1 MFSLRHLLTGFCFSW
16 LVLGVR
22 TSCPDSCKCRFSS
35 VDCQRGELAEIPR
48 DLPSTIKLL
57 SVTRNNLNH
66 LPENAFTHL
75 QKLEELRLPH
85 NKITRIATGAFN
97 GLRNLKELAL
107 DYNEIRVLRRDM
119 LQGLPNLRNL
129 YLEHNAIARVDGDAF
144 LDMPYLEGIYLG
156 HNLLTDFPWSAAN
169 RMKSLQSL
177 NLRFNRISVLRQR
190 DVGHLLEKILVHLH
204 GNPWHCNCEI
214 FWFCDWLRTPPPEIA
229 MHMNKYVCAS
239 PDHNSGR
246 RFADVPLANLTCRA
260 PLIINPPLDLEV
272 QKGATIELHC
282 IATGDPRP
290 SIQWV
295 TPKGHIVST
304 GQGSNQVLELEDS
317 ILEVRDASIENNGR
331 YTCIASNLLGNRTSD
346 AYVTVSPSGHP
357 TGPPQG
363 SYTARPTETPYAA
376 NLTISDITPTSAT
389 LMWIPED
396 RREARYKIMYFCID
410 DDDIVRSKKI
420 EDKTSLYTIED
431 LIPASQYTACLH
443 VEYVRKLEKTREFCV
458 DFKTLSEASQND
470 SNYYIVI
477 GTALGCIASIQ
488 VSALMFYH
496 LIYLKC
502 KKRKKEDS
510 YEEELG
516 MYTSYEEPYS
526 IDVTLPDI
534 NQHYRRGTIAGF
546 EAISVREGRE
556 IPIPVLINGML
567 FQRAKSGSEAKMA
580 AAPREGSL
588 SDVQR
593 AQSNPSMITFKGP
606 GSGGSPD
613 NRTTPSKTGTYKEAV
628 TQTPRI
634 QGRHSSQDQYPTNT
648 YNINAEVHH
657 SKDESSCNS
666 SQSSAATS
674 DHGSDKQTDP
684 RGTTTNLEEDHEE
697 IKDDSV
703 IPDNIID
710 ITRKNTCN
718 LEIHREEG
726 PCLINSSTR
735 MDQNDSSTCSW
746 QNPTECY
753 PRKPPSLVSSPT
765 GLRIATS
772 EGNNSSQGSSSLG
785 STLTSGEYADA
796 EMTQTGSSERDSDV
810 SFYHSPPEEF
820 MDGVENCDEGNKKVV
835 ENGPSNLQLADMET
849 TRL

>member
-1 MFSLRHLLTGFCFSW
+1 MEPLRRLLAGLCLSW
-16 LVLGVR
+16 LVLGVS
-22 TSCPDSCKCRFSS
+22 TSCPGSCKCRLSW
-35 VDCQRGELAEIPR
+35 VDCRRGELTAVPP

-85 NKITRIATGAFN
+85 NKIARLAVGTFN

-107 DYNEIRVLRRDM
+107 DYNELRVLQRDQ
-119 LQGLPNLRNL
+119 LRGLPNLRNL
-129 YLEHNAIARVDGDAF
+129 YLEHNAIASVEPDTF
-144 LDMPYLEGIYLG
+144 VDMPYLEGIYLG
-156 HNLLTDFPWSAAN
+156 HNLLSEFPWDAAS
-169 RMKSLQSL
+169 RIKSLQSL
-177 NLRFNRISVLRQR
+177 NLRFNRISVLRRR
-190 DVGHLLEKILVHLH
+190 DVGHLLETILVHLH

-214 FWFCDWLRTPPPEIA
+214 HWFCDWLRTPPPEIA

-239 PDHNSGR
+239 PYHNAGK
-246 RFADVPLANLTCRA
+246 RFTNVPLANLTCRA

-272 QKGATIELHC
+272 QSGATIELHC
-282 IATGDPRP
+282 IAKGDPRP
-290 SIQWV
+290 TIQWV
-295 TPKGHIVST
+295 TPKGHIVT
-304 GQGSNQVLELEDS
+304 PGMRSNQVLELEDS
-317 ILEVRDASIENNGR
+317 ILEVHDASIANNGR

-346 AYVTVSPSGHP
+346 AYVTVSASSP
-357 TGPPQG
+357 TSEPHQG
-363 SYTARPTETPYAA
+363 SYNHTARPTEPPYSA
-376 NLTISDITPTSAT
+376 NLTVSGITLNSAT
-389 LMWIPED
+389 LMWIPDD

-410 DDDIVRSKKI
+410 DNDVVRSKNLDAKV
-420 EDKTSLYTIED
+420 TSYTVED
-431 LIPASQYTACLH
+431 LVPDSQYRACLH
-443 VEYVRKLEKTREFCV
+443 VEYARKLFPARKFCV
-458 DFKTLSEASQND
+458 DFKTLAEASQND

-567 FQRAKSGSEAKMA
+567 FQKAKSGSEAKMA
-580 AAPREGSL
+580 APRNNGSL
-588 SDVQR
+588 TDVQR

-606 GSGGSPD
+606 AAGGSPNAD
-613 NRTTPSKTGTYKEAV
+613 RTTPSKTGSYKEAV
-628 TQTPRI
+628 TQTPRV
-634 QGRHSSQDQYPTNT
+634 RAPRDREHEHDPYPVNT

-674 DHGSDKQTDP
+674 DHGSEKQTEP
-684 RGTTTNLEEDHEE
+684 HTHVEEDHFCEE
-697 IKDDSV
+697 LKEEV

-710 ITRKNTCN
+710 ITRRNTCN
-718 LEIHREEG
+718 LELHREEG
-726 PCLINSSTR
+726 PCLIKSPSR
-735 MDQNDSSTCSW
+735 MDKNDSTCTW
-746 QNPTECY
+746 QNPDCH
-753 PRKPPSLVSSPT
+753 RKPPSLVSSPT

-772 EGNNSSQGSSSLG
+772 EGNNSSQGSSSIG

-820 MDGVENCDEGNKKVV
+820 MDGVENCEEKKVV
-835 ENGPSNLQLADMET
+835 ENGPSNLQLAEMET

>member
-1 MFSLRHLLTGFCFSW
+1 MGSLRRLLAGLCVSW

-22 TSCPDSCKCRFSS
+22 TSCPESCKCRLSW
-35 VDCQRGELAEIPR
+35 VDCQRGELSAVPP

-85 NKITRIATGAFN
+85 NKIARIATGAFN

-107 DYNEIRVLRRDM
+107 DYNEIRVLRRDT
-119 LQGLPNLRNL
+119 LRGLPGLRNL
-129 YLEHNAIARVDGDAF
+129 YLEHNAIARVDGDTF
-144 LDMPYLEGIYLG
+144 VDMPHLEGVYLG
-156 HNLLTDFPWSAAN
+156 HNLLTGFPWSAAS
-169 RMKSLQSL
+169 RMRSLQSL
-177 NLRFNRISVLRQR
+177 NLRFNRISVLRRR
-190 DVGHLLEKILVHLH
+190 DVGHLLEKVLVHLH

-214 FWFCDWLRTPPPEIA
+214 HWFCDWLRTPPPEIA
-229 MHMNKYVCAS
+229 MHMEKYVCAS
-239 PDHNSGR
+239 PDHNAGK

-272 QKGATIELHC
+272 HRGATIELHC

-290 SIQWV
+290 TIQWI
-295 TPKGHIVST
+295 TPKGHIVSP
-304 GQGSNQVLELEDS
+304 GMRSNQVLELEDS
-317 ILEVRDASIENNGR
+317 ILEVRDASIYNNGR

-346 AYVTVSPSGHP
+346 AYVTVSPSSHP

-376 NLTISDITPTSAT
+376 NLTISNITPNSAT
-389 LMWIPED
+389 LMWLPED

-410 DDDIVRSKKI
+410 DNDVVRSKNL
-420 EDKTSLYTIED
+420 DKKVTSYTIED
-431 LIPASQYTACLH
+431 LAPASQYTACLH
-443 VEYVRKLEKTREFCV
+443 VEYARKLFPAREFCV
-458 DFKTLSEASQND
+458 DFKTLAETSQDD

-580 AAPREGSL
+580 APRNNGSL

-606 GSGGSPD
+606 TAGSPAND
-613 NRTTPSKTGTYKEAV
+613 RTPPSKSGSHKEAV
-628 TQTPRI
+628 TQTPRVAAS
-634 QGRHSSQDQYPTNT
+634 HDQDQDTYPGNT

-674 DHGSDKQTDP
+674 DHGSDKQTEP
-684 RGTTTNLEEDHEE
+684 HTNVEEDHFCEE
-697 IKDDSV
+697 IKDEV

-718 LEIHREEG
+718 LEVHREEG
-726 PCLINSSTR
+726 PCLINSSSR
-735 MDQNDSSTCSW
+735 MDQNDSGCTW
-746 QNPTECY
+746 QNPECH
-753 PRKPPSLVSSPT
+753 RKAPSLVSSPT

-820 MDGVENCDEGNKKVV
+820 MDGVENCEERKVV
-835 ENGPSNLQLADMET
+835 ENGPTNLQHVDMET